1 MTNTITSTS
10 LASLTKRH
18 QISYLVPNMQTRL
31 EMFIGARMN
40 SELLEI
46 FFELIQSYC
55 DYTIRVLGDR
65 PLPPSMDSLSR
76 NGAQGERVTIKYAEG
91 QRLTFSILE
100 DTMRGLSDVLIFE
113 KINSDAEFEVY
124 HANLSMVGV
133 GNVTDRSENPRA
145 VY

>member
-1 MTNTITSTS
+1 MTNTITNTS
-10 LASLTKRH
+10 LALPTIRH
-18 QISYLVPNMQTRL
+18 QISSLVPNAQTRL

-46 FFELIQSYC
+46 VFELIQSYC

-65 PLPPSMDSLSR
+65 PLPPSMDPLTQ
-76 NGAQGERVTIKYAEG
+76 NGAQGGRVTIKSAEG

-100 DTMRGLSDVLIFE
+100 DTMRGLSDEI
-113 KINSDAEFEVY
+113 
-124 HANLSMVGV
+124 
-133 GNVTDRSENPRA
+133 PRA